1 MKKSHIVLILLI
13 AGIVGTF
20 IASFMNTSTSVNFE
34 EAFANPGTEFKVSGF
49 LDKSQEVIYD
59 PQSDHSTTIFY
70 MIDKNDN
77 VKKVHLKQAK
87 PQGLERSE
95 SVDLYG
101 KVIDG
106 EFYASDILMKC
117 PSKYNENNHLIETAE
132 AIN

>member
-20 IASFMNTSTSVNFE
+20 IASFMNTSTSVNFA
-34 EAFANPGTEFKVSGF
+34 EAFANPGQEFKVSGF
-49 LDKSQEVIYD
+49 LDKSQEVVYD
-59 PQSDHSTTIFY
+59 PQTDHITTIFH
-70 MIDKNDN
+70 MIDKDGE
-77 VKKVHLKQAK
+77 VQKVQLKQAK

-106 EFYASDILMKC
+106 EFYATDILMKC

>member
-1 MKKSHIVLILLI
+1 
-13 AGIVGTF
+13 
-20 IASFMNTSTSVNFE
+20 
-34 EAFANPGTEFKVSGF
+34 
-49 LDKSQEVIYD
+49 KSQEVIYD

-70 MIDKNDN
+70 MIDKNDE
-77 VKKVHLKQAK
+77 VRKVHLKQAK

-106 EFYASDILMKC
+106 EFYATDILMKC